1 MSMTNTDLPK
11 NAANYAALTPV
22 DFMRRAADVYPNRTA
37 VIHGK
42 IRRTWAQTY
51 SRSMQLAHALL
62 DLGVKK
68 GDTVTVMLAN
78 TPEMVECHFGV
89 PVIGAILNTLNTRL
103 DAHSLVY
110 MLDHAQS
117 KVVIVDREFSKVM
130 KEALL
135 NAKVKPIVIDVD
147 DSEYDGVG
155 DRIGT
160 YEYESL
166 LAKSSADPIV
176 FTGDEWDSM
185 SLNYT
190 SGTTG
195 EPKGVL
201 YHHRG
206 AYLNAVSNILEW
218 DLPAHPTYLW
228 TLPMF
233 HCNGWCFPWT
243 IAARA
248 GVNVCLRK
256 VTAEGVFGAIRDHGV
271 THFCGAPIVHSML
284 VNAPEELKKQ
294 GMANAKPQANGALV
308 QGMVAGAAP
317 SATLIEQMEKLGITL
332 THVYGL
338 TEVYGPCTI
347 CAPQED
353 WKGLPAADRAVY
365 HARQGVRYHLQAD
378 ADVIDPE
385 TLKPVPRDGE
395 TIGEIVLRGNICMK
409 GYLKNEKATQ
419 EAFAGGWFHT
429 GDLGVRYPDGY
440 IKIKDR
446 SKDVIISGGE
456 NISSIEIEDVLYK
469 HPAVM
474 AVAVV
479 AKPHPKWGETPC
491 AFVELKPGVTV
502 TKEDL
507 VKHCKAHLPGFKVPG
522 AIEFGDLPKTS
533 TGKIQKFELRKRSGA
548 VSAIDV

>member
-1 MSMTNTDLPK
+1 M
-11 NAANYAALTPV
+11 
-22 DFMRRAADVYPNRTA
+22 
-37 VIHGK
+37 
-42 IRRTWAQTY
+42 
-51 SRSMQLAHALL
+51 
-62 DLGVKK
+62 
-68 GDTVTVMLAN
+68 
-78 TPEMVECHFGV
+78 
-89 PVIGAILNTLNTRL
+89 LNTLNTRL

-117 KVVIVDREFSKVM
+117 KVVIVDREYSKVM

-135 NAKVKPIVIDVD
+135 NASVKPIVIDVD
-147 DSEYDGVG
+147 DSQYDGAG
-155 DRIGT
+155 ERIGA

-166 LAKSSADPIV
+166 LAKSSSDPIV
-176 FTGDEWDSM
+176 FTGDEWDAM

-195 EPKGVL
+195 EPKGVV

-256 VTAEGVFGAIRDHGV
+256 VTPEGVFGAIRDHGV

-317 SATLIEQMEKLGITL
+317 SATLIESMEQLGITL

-353 WKGLPAADRAVY
+353 WKDLPAAERAVY

-378 ADVIDPE
+378 ADVIDPV
-385 TLKPVPRDGE
+385 TLQPVPRDGE

-409 GYLKNEKATQ
+409 GYLKNDKATQ

-479 AKPHPKWGETPC
+479 AKPHAKWGETPC
-491 AFVELKPGVTV
+491 AFVELKPGATA
-502 TKEDL
+502 TAEDL

>member
-1 MSMTNTDLPK
+1 MSMNDTDLPK
-11 NAANYAALTPV
+11 NAANFAALTPV

-51 SRSMQLAHALL
+51 ARSMQLAHALL
-62 DLGVKK
+62 GLGVQK
-68 GDTVTVMLAN
+68 GDAVTVMLAN

-89 PVIGAILNTLNTRL
+89 PVIGAMLNTLNTRL

-135 NAKVKPIVIDVD
+135 NAKVKPIVIDVN
-147 DSEYDGVG
+147 DSEYDGAG
-155 DRIGT
+155 DLIGA

-166 LAKSSADPIV
+166 LAKSSSDPIV
-176 FTGDEWDSM
+176 FTGDEWDAM

-195 EPKGVL
+195 EPKGVV

-256 VTAEGVFGAIRDHGV
+256 VTPEGVFGAIRDHGV

-317 SATLIEQMEKLGITL
+317 SATLIESMEKLGITL

-378 ADVIDPE
+378 ADVIDPQ
-385 TLKPVPRDGE
+385 TLQPVPRDGE

-409 GYLKNEKATQ
+409 GYLRNPKATE

-491 AFVELKPGVTV
+491 AFVELKPGATV
-502 TKEDL
+502 TAEEL

>member
-1 MSMTNTDLPK
+1 MSMNDTDLPK
-11 NAANYAALTPV
+11 NAANFAALTPV

-51 SRSMQLAHALL
+51 ARSMQLAHALL
-62 DLGVKK
+62 GLGVQK

-89 PVIGAILNTLNTRL
+89 PVIGAMLNTLNTRL

-135 NAKVKPIVIDVD
+135 NAKVKPIVIDVN
-147 DSEYDGVG
+147 DSEYDGAG
-155 DRIGT
+155 DLIGAH
-160 YEYESL
+160 EYEAL
-166 LAKSSADPIV
+166 LAKSSSDPIV
-176 FTGDEWDSM
+176 FTGDEWDAM

-195 EPKGVL
+195 EPKGVV

-256 VTAEGVFGAIRDHGV
+256 VTPEGVFGAIRDHGV

-317 SATLIEQMEKLGITL
+317 SATLIESMEKLGITL

-378 ADVIDPE
+378 ADVIDPQ
-385 TLKPVPRDGE
+385 TLQPVPRDGE

-409 GYLKNEKATQ
+409 GYLRNPKATE

-491 AFVELKPGVTV
+491 AFVELKPGATV
-502 TKEDL
+502 TAEEL

>member
-11 NAANYAALTPV
+11 NEANYAALTPV

-51 SRSMQLAHALL
+51 ARSMQLAHALL

-147 DSEYDGVG
+147 DSEYDGAG
-155 DRIGT
+155 ERIGT
-160 YEYESL
+160 YEYEAL
-166 LAKSSADPIV
+166 LAKSSSDPIV

-284 VNAPEELKKQ
+284 VNAPEDLKKQ

-502 TKEDL
+502 SKEDL

>member
-1 MSMTNTDLPK
+1 MSINEADLIK
-11 NAANYAALTPV
+11 SRANYAALTPV
-22 DFMRRAADVYPNRTA
+22 DFMRRSAEVYPDRLA
-37 VIHGK
+37 VLHGK
-42 IRRTWAQTY
+42 IRRTWSQTY
-51 SRSMQLAHALL
+51 RRASQLGHALRA
-62 DLGVKK
+62 LGVGR
-68 GDTVTVMLAN
+68 GDVVTIMLAN
-78 TPEMVECHFGV
+78 TPEMVESHVGV
-89 PVIGAILNTLNTRL
+89 PVIGAVMNTLNTRL
-103 DAHSLVY
+103 DAQSLTY
-110 MLDHAQS
+110 MLDHAQP
-117 KVVIVDREFSKVM
+117 KVVLVDREFSRTM

-135 NAKVKPIVIDVD
+135 NARVRPIVIDID
-147 DSEYDGVG
+147 DSEYDGAG
-155 DRIGT
+155 ELIGSQT
-160 YEYESL
+160 YEAL
-166 LAKSSADPIV
+166 LDTPIV
-176 FTGDEWDSM
+176 FEGDEWDAM

-195 EPKGVL
+195 EPKGVV

-218 DLPAHPTYLW
+218 DLPSHPVYLW

-248 GVNVCLRK
+248 GVNVCLRR
-256 VTAEGVFGAIRDHGV
+256 VSADGIFDAIANHGV
-271 THFCGAPIVHSML
+271 THYCGAPIVHSML
-284 VNAPEELKKQ
+284 VNAPDELKAQ
-294 GMANAKPQANGALV
+294 TMTRLAGRRV
-308 QGMVAGAAP
+308 RGMVAGAAP
-317 SATLIEQMEKLGITL
+317 SATLIEAMEALGITL

-347 CAPQED
+347 CAPQAGWED
-353 WKGLPAADRAVY
+353 LPAHERAVY
-365 HARQGVRYHLQAD
+365 LARQGVRYHLQAD
-378 ADVIDPE
+378 ADVVDPA
-385 TLKPVPRDGE
+385 TMQPVPRDGE

-409 GYLKNEKATQ
+409 GYLRNQEATDT
-419 EAFAGGWFHT
+419 AFAGGWFHT

-469 HPAVM
+469 HPAVF

-491 AFVELKPGVTV
+491 AFVELKPGVEVTV
-502 TKEDL
+502 AEL
-507 VKHCKAHLPGFKVPG
+507 IKHCKEHLPGFKVPG